1 MSFLSRQHSHIDS
14 EFFNA
19 RQSSLIV
26 KLASILTFSLLTFSL
41 TLTPQVA
48 SADLFGVWVKPKIDF
63 VGGTGDV
70 FEEFGGLA
78 YGGEVGIE
86 VLGLS
91 LWADAES
98 AGGQQFWASGNMG
111 IDFSFG
117 DDIELTLGVYGGVVY
132 FQFPADENKSSG
144 LDQSQQDTLNSIPNI
159 DPAEIES
166 AFNQIQAQEES
177 IANSAFGV
185 NGRVRGSLE
194 YHFIPALSLGIQVSV
209 AYHVI
214 LSGDQASSEVKS
226 KAVDKVAKDEGLPE
240 EAKKKLKEVFGAEEV
255 ELSDLKGTNY
265 SFGLFLNVSF

>member
-1 MSFLSRQHSHIDS
+1 MTLPSRLHSTLTPEHRGD
-14 EFFNA
+14 
-19 RQSSLIV
+19 RCPSLIV
-26 KLASILTFSLLTFSL
+26 KLASILTLSLLSFSL

-63 VGGTGDV
+63 VGGTGEV

-86 VLGLS
+86 LLGIS
-91 LWADAES
+91 LWVDAES
-98 AGGQQFWASGNMG
+98 AGDQQFWGSGNVG

-177 IANSAFGV
+177 IANSAFGL
-185 NGRVRGSLE
+185 NGRMRGSLE
-194 YHFIPALSLGIQVSV
+194 YHFVPTLSLGIQMSV
-209 AYHVI
+209 GYHFI
-214 LSGDQASSEVKS
+214 LSGEQASSEAKS
-226 KAVDKVAKDEGLPE
+226 QAVSKVAKDAGLPK
-240 EAKKKLKEVFGAEEV
+240 EAEQKLKEVFGAEEV
-255 ELSDLKGTNY
+255 ELSDLKGSNY